1 MLKDGEGFQWTCV
14 GISCS
19 GLHLALGCGV
29 LQAERQRV
37 PHLAMEPLLVV
48 GGGIGQCRHWP
59 CEFLGHDLP
68 GTLNKVSPSFKMRT
82 ELVISFLQVLNMQ
95 M

>member
-14 GISCS
+14 GISCL

-48 GGGIGQCRHWP
+48 VGGLVSAGIG
-59 CEFLGHDLP
+59 
-68 GTLNKVSPSFKMRT
+68 
-82 ELVISFLQVLNMQ
+82 LVNFSGMTCQEH
-95 M
+95 